1 MKILIIK
8 PNLTLE
14 IVELEVLP
22 PSLILKTIPEGMADT
37 YHYSEISLSLWLLC
51 FKENDTEY
59 HLNAY
64 VFDNCDNIT
73 ATKQFQHDIITKCKN
88 LELTHITKE
97 AM

>member
-22 PSLILKTIPEGMADT
+22 PSLILKTTLEGMADT
-37 YHYSEISLSLWLLC
+37 YHYSQIGLSLWLFS
-51 FKENDTEY
+51 FKENNTEY

-64 VFDNCDNIT
+64 APDNCDNIT
-73 ATKQFQHDIITKCKN
+73 ATKQFQHDIIARCKN
-88 LELTHITKE
+88 SELTHITKE
-97 AM
+97 VM